1 MAKYNSNRQQNLKIG
16 ISSYTEDKTV
26 LEITGKV
33 GIGTTNA
40 QYSLDVVGDINFTGT
55 FYEDGNQ
62 FIASRWTSG
71 AGSEIYRLSN
81 VGIGT
86 TNPTEDLDVAGDV
99 RIRGGLYDKNNQS
112 GTSGQLLVS
121 TVTGV
126 DWQDATEITI
136 INTLLNTTLTGIG
149 ISEEGTGIGTDFT
162 SFNFIG
168 PGVTASANGTSVNVT
183 VADYVSNAGV
193 STSVIG
199 GIGSITQLQV
209 TGISTLGVTSA
220 TNLTSQSLVV
230 SGISTLGVTSA
241 TNLTSQSLVV
251 SGISTLGI
259 TSATNLTSQSLVVS
273 GISTLGITSVTNL
286 TSQSLVVSGIST
298 FTNGPILVGTTT
310 STGTASQRLQV
321 TGGAY
326 VSENLGIGTTNP
338 QYKLDVVGD
347 INFTGTF
354 RQNGD
359 QFVASRW
366 TSGSGD
372 NIYRLSNVGIGT
384 TNPTSKLHVIGD
396 ANITGVL
403 TALNGIRGIGIQS
416 GGVNVTTG
424 IITALNFVGTAIST
438 ITNNSG
444 LVSIDIKTAYFSKS
458 LSSFTATEGQ
468 TTFYVNYTPNFVDVY
483 LNGSRLSPNEVTASN
498 GTSIVLNDPAV
509 VDDIV
514 DVVVFANSGHFDSSK
529 WVSTDT
535 VNLFAGSVYRVTG
548 NLGIGTDNPTSKLH
562 VVGNSL
568 ITGISTLGITTT
580 TNLTAQSLV
589 VSGVSTFQNNIIQ
602 TSGLVGI
609 GTTNP
614 LQRFQI
620 GTANTLGVSTDG
632 KVFVVTSS
640 ADVGIGTT
648 NPTSKLHVVGNANII
663 GTLDLG
669 HATDTTIARSDAGVV
684 TIEGVEVVTLSRT
697 QTLTNKTLTSPTLT
711 TPVLGTPSSGTLSS
725 CTGLPVSTGISGL
738 GAGIAEFLGNPTP
751 ANLKTTVTDDT
762 GSGALVFANSPTLV
776 TPTIGSA
783 TATSIVVDSVVTI
796 NSSGIIASSG
806 SISAPQFST
815 GSGNLGFT
823 TNTISGPSEI
833 IIDPSPVGV
842 GTTSGAVRIKG
853 DLYVD
858 GTQFIVN
865 STTIELADFRIG
877 IGTTATSDV
886 VLDGAGIG
894 IGSASNQKTLTWSSG
909 STALKS
915 SEDFDVASGKVYKI
929 AGIEV
934 LSNNTLGSGILTS
947 SLTSLGTIANLV
959 STNGTITNLTGTSGT
974 ITTFNSTNGTITN
987 LTGTAGTITNLNST
1001 NGTIT
1006 NLTGT
1011 AGTIT
1016 NLTSTNINASGLVGI
1031 GTNNPLQKFQIGV
1044 ANTLGINSEGTIFV
1058 VTSNADVGI
1067 GTTNPTSKLH
1077 VVGNTNIIGTL
1088 ELGHASDTTIARV
1101 SAGVV
1106 SIEGVNIV
1114 TISSTDTLTNKT
1126 LTSPTLTTPI
1136 LGTPSSG
1143 TLTSCTGLPIS
1154 GLTASTL
1161 TALGVGSIELGHA
1174 SDTTIARSDV
1184 GVVTIEGVEVVT
1196 LSRSQTLTNKTL
1208 TSPTLTAPSLGA
1220 ATATSV
1226 NVSGIITANSYD
1238 IGTAAGISTTI
1249 TGITTTAATAIDSF
1263 STSTYRSSKMQIQ
1276 ITQGTDYQAS
1286 DVLIIHN
1293 GTTANIIE
1301 YGSIATNNYLGNFS
1315 ADISGANARL
1325 LVTMSSASSST
1336 VKVLSQRITI

>member
-71 AGSEIYRLSN
+71 AGTEIYRLSN

-99 RIRGGLYDKNNQS
+99 RIRGGLYDKNNQA

-121 TVTGV
+121 TETGV
-126 DWQDATEITI
+126 DWQDANAISVIQTI
-136 INTLLNTTLTGIG
+136 LNTTLTGIG
-149 ISEEGTGIGTDFT
+149 VSEEGIGIGTAFT

-168 PGVTASANGTSVNVT
+168 TGVTVSANGTSVNVDVST
-183 VADYVSNAGV
+183 VSNTEV

-199 GIGSITQLQV
+199 GIGSITQLNV

-230 SGISTLGVTSA
+230 SGIST
-241 TNLTSQSLVV
+241 
-251 SGISTLGI
+251 
-259 TSATNLTSQSLVVS
+259 
-273 GISTLGITSVTNL
+273 
-286 TSQSLVVSGIST
+286 
-298 FTNGPILVGTTT
+298 FTNGPVLIGSGT
-310 STGTASQRLQV
+310 STGTALQRLQV
-321 TGGAY
+321 DGGAY
-326 VSENLGIGTTNP
+326 VSSNLGIGTTNP

-384 TNPTSKLHVIGD
+384 TNPTSKLYVIGD

-403 TALNGIRGIGIQS
+403 TALNGIQGIGIQS

-424 IITALNFVGTAIST
+424 IITALNFVGTGIST
-438 ITNNSG
+438 IVNNSG
-444 LVSIDIKTAYFSKS
+444 LVSIDIKTPYFYKS
-458 LSSFTATEGQ
+458 LSSFTATDGQ
-468 TTFYVNYTPNFVDVY
+468 TTFNVNYTPNFVDVY

-498 GTSIVLNDPAV
+498 GTSIVLIDPAFV
-509 VDDIV
+509 GDII
-514 DVVVFANSGHFDSSK
+514 DVVVFANNGQFDSSK

-535 VNLFAGSVYRVTG
+535 VNLFAGNVYRVTG
-548 NLGIGTDNPTSKLH
+548 NLGIGTTNPTSKLH

-580 TNLTAQSLV
+580 TNLTAQSFV

-602 TSGLVGI
+602 TSGFVGI
-609 GTTNP
+609 GTDNP

-620 GTANTLGVSTDG
+620 GT
-632 KVFVVTSS
+632 
-640 ADVGIGTT
+640 
-648 NPTSKLHVVGNANII
+648 
-663 GTLDLG
+663 
-669 HATDTTIARSDAGVV
+669 
-684 TIEGVEVVTLSRT
+684 
-697 QTLTNKTLTSPTLT
+697 
-711 TPVLGTPSSGTLSS
+711 
-725 CTGLPVSTGISGL
+725 
-738 GAGIAEFLGNPTP
+738 
-751 ANLKTTVTDDT
+751 
-762 GSGALVFANSPTLV
+762 
-776 TPTIGSA
+776 
-783 TATSIVVDSVVTI
+783 
-796 NSSGIIASSG
+796 
-806 SISAPQFST
+806 
-815 GSGNLGFT
+815 
-823 TNTISGPSEI
+823 
-833 IIDPSPVGV
+833 
-842 GTTSGAVRIKG
+842 
-853 DLYVD
+853 
-858 GTQFIVN
+858 
-865 STTIELADFRIG
+865 
-877 IGTTATSDV
+877 
-886 VLDGAGIG
+886 
-894 IGSASNQKTLTWSSG
+894 
-909 STALKS
+909 
-915 SEDFDVASGKVYKI
+915 
-929 AGIEV
+929 
-934 LSNNTLGSGILTS
+934 
-947 SLTSLGTIANLV
+947 
-959 STNGTITNLTGTSGT
+959 
-974 ITTFNSTNGTITN
+974 
-987 LTGTAGTITNLNST
+987 
-1001 NGTIT
+1001 
-1006 NLTGT
+1006 
-1011 AGTIT
+1011 
-1016 NLTSTNINASGLVGI
+1016 
-1031 GTNNPLQKFQIGV
+1031 

-1088 ELGHASDTTIARV
+1088 DLGHASDTTLARV

-1114 TISSTDTLTNKT
+1114 TTSSTDTLTNKT
-1126 LTSPTLTTPI
+1126 LTSPTLTTP
-1136 LGTPSSG
+1136 
-1143 TLTSCTGLPIS
+1143 
-1154 GLTASTL
+1154 
-1161 TALGVGSIELGHA
+1161 V
-1174 SDTTIARSDV
+1174 
-1184 GVVTIEGVEVVT
+1184 
-1196 LSRSQTLTNKTL
+1196 
-1208 TSPTLTAPSLGA
+1208 LGA

-1226 NVSGIITANSYD
+1226 NASGIITANSYD
-1238 IGTAAGISTTI
+1238 IGTAVGISTTI
-1249 TGITTTAATAIDSF
+1249 TGITTTVATAIDSF
-1263 STSTYRSSKMQIQ
+1263 STSTYRSSKIQIQ

-1286 DVLIIHN
+1286 DVLLIHN

-1301 YGSIATNNYLGNFS
+1301 YGSIATNDYLGNFS

>member
-62 FIASRWTSG
+62 FVASRWTSD
-71 AGSEIYRLSN
+71 AGTEIYRLSN

-99 RIRGGLYDKNNQS
+99 RIRGGLYDKNNQA

-126 DWQDATEITI
+126 DWQDATEITVI
-136 INTLLNTTLTGIG
+136 QTILNTTLTGIG

-199 GIGSITQLQV
+199 GIGSITQLNV
-209 TGISTLGVTSA
+209 T
-220 TNLTSQSLVV
+220 
-230 SGISTLGVTSA
+230 
-241 TNLTSQSLVV
+241 
-251 SGISTLGI
+251 GISTLGI

-273 GISTLGITSVTNL
+273 GIST
-286 TSQSLVVSGIST
+286 
-298 FTNGPILVGTTT
+298 FTNGPVLIGSGT
-310 STGTASQRLQV
+310 STGTALQRLQV
-321 TGGAY
+321 DGGAY
-326 VSENLGIGTTNP
+326 VSSNLGIGTTNP

-424 IITALNFVGTAIST
+424 IITALNFVGTGIST
-438 ITNNSG
+438 IVNNSG
-444 LVSIDIKTAYFSKS
+444 LVSIDIKTPYFYKS

-468 TTFYVNYTPNFVDVY
+468 TTFNVNYTPNFVDVY
-483 LNGSRLSPNEVTASN
+483 LNGSRLSPSEVTASN
-498 GTSIVLNDPAV
+498 GTSIVLTDPAV
-509 VDDIV
+509 VDDII
-514 DVVVFANSGHFDSSK
+514 DVVVFANNGQFDSSK

-535 VNLFAGSVYRVTG
+535 VNLFAGNVYRVTG
-548 NLGIGTDNPTSKLH
+548 NLGIGTTNPTSKLH

-580 TNLTAQSLV
+580 TNLTAQSFV

-602 TSGLVGI
+602 TSGFVGI
-609 GTTNP
+609 GTDNP

-620 GTANTLGVSTDG
+620 GT
-632 KVFVVTSS
+632 
-640 ADVGIGTT
+640 
-648 NPTSKLHVVGNANII
+648 
-663 GTLDLG
+663 
-669 HATDTTIARSDAGVV
+669 
-684 TIEGVEVVTLSRT
+684 
-697 QTLTNKTLTSPTLT
+697 
-711 TPVLGTPSSGTLSS
+711 
-725 CTGLPVSTGISGL
+725 
-738 GAGIAEFLGNPTP
+738 
-751 ANLKTTVTDDT
+751 
-762 GSGALVFANSPTLV
+762 
-776 TPTIGSA
+776 
-783 TATSIVVDSVVTI
+783 
-796 NSSGIIASSG
+796 
-806 SISAPQFST
+806 
-815 GSGNLGFT
+815 
-823 TNTISGPSEI
+823 
-833 IIDPSPVGV
+833 
-842 GTTSGAVRIKG
+842 
-853 DLYVD
+853 
-858 GTQFIVN
+858 
-865 STTIELADFRIG
+865 
-877 IGTTATSDV
+877 
-886 VLDGAGIG
+886 
-894 IGSASNQKTLTWSSG
+894 
-909 STALKS
+909 
-915 SEDFDVASGKVYKI
+915 
-929 AGIEV
+929 
-934 LSNNTLGSGILTS
+934 
-947 SLTSLGTIANLV
+947 
-959 STNGTITNLTGTSGT
+959 
-974 ITTFNSTNGTITN
+974 
-987 LTGTAGTITNLNST
+987 
-1001 NGTIT
+1001 
-1006 NLTGT
+1006 
-1011 AGTIT
+1011 
-1016 NLTSTNINASGLVGI
+1016 
-1031 GTNNPLQKFQIGV
+1031 

-1088 ELGHASDTTIARV
+1088 DLGHASDTTLARV

-1126 LTSPTLTTPI
+1126 LTSPTLTTP
-1136 LGTPSSG
+1136 
-1143 TLTSCTGLPIS
+1143 
-1154 GLTASTL
+1154 
-1161 TALGVGSIELGHA
+1161 V
-1174 SDTTIARSDV
+1174 
-1184 GVVTIEGVEVVT
+1184 
-1196 LSRSQTLTNKTL
+1196 
-1208 TSPTLTAPSLGA
+1208 LGA

-1226 NVSGIITANSYD
+1226 NASGIITANSYD

-1249 TGITTTAATAIDSF
+1249 TGITTTDATAIDSF
-1263 STSTYRSSKMQIQ
+1263 STSTYRSSKIQIQ

-1286 DVLIIHN
+1286 DVLLIHN

-1301 YGSIATNNYLGNFS
+1301 YGSIATNDYLGNFS

>member
-62 FIASRWTSG
+62 FIASRWASG
-71 AGSEIYRLSN
+71 AGTEIYRLSN

-99 RIRGGLYDKNNQS
+99 RIRGSLYDKNNQA

-121 TVTGV
+121 TETGV
-126 DWQDATEITI
+126 DWQDATEITVI
-136 INTLLNTTLTGIG
+136 QNILNTTLTGIG

-199 GIGSITQLQV
+199 GIGSITQLNV
-209 TGISTLGVTSA
+209 T
-220 TNLTSQSLVV
+220 
-230 SGISTLGVTSA
+230 
-241 TNLTSQSLVV
+241 
-251 SGISTLGI
+251 GISTLGI
-259 TSATNLTSQSLVVS
+259 TSA
-273 GISTLGITSVTNL
+273 TNL

-424 IITALNFVGTAIST
+424 IITALNFVGAAFSS
-438 ITNNSG
+438 ITNTNG
-444 LVSIDIKTAYFSKS
+444 LVSIDIKTPYFYKS
-458 LSSFTATEGQ
+458 LSSFTATDGQ
-468 TTFYVNYTPNFVDVY
+468 TTFNVNYTPNFVDVY
-483 LNGSRLSPNEVTASN
+483 LNGSRLSLNEVTASN
-498 GTSIVLNDPAV
+498 GTSIVLIDPAFV
-509 VDDIV
+509 GDII
-514 DVVVFANSGHFDSSK
+514 DVVVFANNGQFDSSK

-535 VNLFAGSVYRVTG
+535 VNLFAGNVYRVTG
-548 NLGIGTDNPTSKLH
+548 NLGIGTTNPTSKLH

-602 TSGLVGI
+602 TSGFVGI
-609 GTTNP
+609 GTDNP

-620 GTANTLGVSTDG
+620 GT
-632 KVFVVTSS
+632 
-640 ADVGIGTT
+640 
-648 NPTSKLHVVGNANII
+648 
-663 GTLDLG
+663 
-669 HATDTTIARSDAGVV
+669 
-684 TIEGVEVVTLSRT
+684 
-697 QTLTNKTLTSPTLT
+697 
-711 TPVLGTPSSGTLSS
+711 
-725 CTGLPVSTGISGL
+725 
-738 GAGIAEFLGNPTP
+738 
-751 ANLKTTVTDDT
+751 
-762 GSGALVFANSPTLV
+762 
-776 TPTIGSA
+776 
-783 TATSIVVDSVVTI
+783 
-796 NSSGIIASSG
+796 
-806 SISAPQFST
+806 
-815 GSGNLGFT
+815 
-823 TNTISGPSEI
+823 
-833 IIDPSPVGV
+833 
-842 GTTSGAVRIKG
+842 
-853 DLYVD
+853 
-858 GTQFIVN
+858 
-865 STTIELADFRIG
+865 
-877 IGTTATSDV
+877 
-886 VLDGAGIG
+886 
-894 IGSASNQKTLTWSSG
+894 
-909 STALKS
+909 
-915 SEDFDVASGKVYKI
+915 
-929 AGIEV
+929 
-934 LSNNTLGSGILTS
+934 
-947 SLTSLGTIANLV
+947 
-959 STNGTITNLTGTSGT
+959 
-974 ITTFNSTNGTITN
+974 
-987 LTGTAGTITNLNST
+987 
-1001 NGTIT
+1001 
-1006 NLTGT
+1006 
-1011 AGTIT
+1011 
-1016 NLTSTNINASGLVGI
+1016 
-1031 GTNNPLQKFQIGV
+1031 

-1088 ELGHASDTTIARV
+1088 DLGHASDTTIARV

-1126 LTSPTLTTPI
+1126 LTSPTLTTP
-1136 LGTPSSG
+1136 
-1143 TLTSCTGLPIS
+1143 
-1154 GLTASTL
+1154 
-1161 TALGVGSIELGHA
+1161 V
-1174 SDTTIARSDV
+1174 
-1184 GVVTIEGVEVVT
+1184 
-1196 LSRSQTLTNKTL
+1196 
-1208 TSPTLTAPSLGA
+1208 LGA

-1226 NVSGIITANSYD
+1226 NASGIITANSYD

-1249 TGITTTAATAIDSF
+1249 TGITTTVATAIDSF
-1263 STSTYRSSKMQIQ
+1263 STSTYRSSKIQIQ

-1286 DVLIIHN
+1286 DVLLIHN

-1301 YGSIATNNYLGNFS
+1301 YGSIATNDYLGNFS

>member
-62 FIASRWTSG
+62 FVASRWTSD
-71 AGSEIYRLSN
+71 AGTEIYRLSN

-99 RIRGGLYDKNNQS
+99 RIRGGLYDKNNQA

-126 DWQDATEITI
+126 DWQDATEITVI
-136 INTLLNTTLTGIG
+136 QTILNTTLTGIG

-199 GIGSITQLQV
+199 GIGSITQLNV

-230 SGISTLGVTSA
+230 SGIST
-241 TNLTSQSLVV
+241 
-251 SGISTLGI
+251 
-259 TSATNLTSQSLVVS
+259 
-273 GISTLGITSVTNL
+273 
-286 TSQSLVVSGIST
+286 
-298 FTNGPILVGTTT
+298 FTNGPVLIGSGT
-310 STGTASQRLQV
+310 STGTALQRLQV
-321 TGGAY
+321 DGGAY
-326 VSENLGIGTTNP
+326 VSSNLGIGTTNP

-424 IITALNFVGTAIST
+424 IITALNFVGTGIST
-438 ITNNSG
+438 IVNNSG
-444 LVSIDIKTAYFSKS
+444 LVSIDIKTPYFYKS

-468 TTFYVNYTPNFVDVY
+468 TTFNVNYTPNFVDVY

-498 GTSIVLNDPAV
+498 GTSIVLIDPAFV
-509 VDDIV
+509 GDII
-514 DVVVFANSGHFDSSK
+514 DVVVFANNGQFDSSK

-535 VNLFAGSVYRVTG
+535 VNLFAGNVYRVTG
-548 NLGIGTDNPTSKLH
+548 NLGIGTTNPTSKLH

-580 TNLTAQSLV
+580 TNLTAQSFV

-602 TSGLVGI
+602 TSGFVGI
-609 GTTNP
+609 GTDNP

-620 GTANTLGVSTDG
+620 GT
-632 KVFVVTSS
+632 
-640 ADVGIGTT
+640 
-648 NPTSKLHVVGNANII
+648 
-663 GTLDLG
+663 
-669 HATDTTIARSDAGVV
+669 
-684 TIEGVEVVTLSRT
+684 
-697 QTLTNKTLTSPTLT
+697 
-711 TPVLGTPSSGTLSS
+711 
-725 CTGLPVSTGISGL
+725 
-738 GAGIAEFLGNPTP
+738 
-751 ANLKTTVTDDT
+751 
-762 GSGALVFANSPTLV
+762 
-776 TPTIGSA
+776 
-783 TATSIVVDSVVTI
+783 
-796 NSSGIIASSG
+796 
-806 SISAPQFST
+806 
-815 GSGNLGFT
+815 
-823 TNTISGPSEI
+823 
-833 IIDPSPVGV
+833 
-842 GTTSGAVRIKG
+842 
-853 DLYVD
+853 
-858 GTQFIVN
+858 
-865 STTIELADFRIG
+865 
-877 IGTTATSDV
+877 
-886 VLDGAGIG
+886 
-894 IGSASNQKTLTWSSG
+894 
-909 STALKS
+909 
-915 SEDFDVASGKVYKI
+915 
-929 AGIEV
+929 
-934 LSNNTLGSGILTS
+934 
-947 SLTSLGTIANLV
+947 
-959 STNGTITNLTGTSGT
+959 
-974 ITTFNSTNGTITN
+974 
-987 LTGTAGTITNLNST
+987 
-1001 NGTIT
+1001 
-1006 NLTGT
+1006 
-1011 AGTIT
+1011 
-1016 NLTSTNINASGLVGI
+1016 
-1031 GTNNPLQKFQIGV
+1031 

-1088 ELGHASDTTIARV
+1088 DLGHASDTTLARV

-1126 LTSPTLTTPI
+1126 LTSPTLTTP
-1136 LGTPSSG
+1136 
-1143 TLTSCTGLPIS
+1143 
-1154 GLTASTL
+1154 
-1161 TALGVGSIELGHA
+1161 V
-1174 SDTTIARSDV
+1174 
-1184 GVVTIEGVEVVT
+1184 
-1196 LSRSQTLTNKTL
+1196 
-1208 TSPTLTAPSLGA
+1208 LGA

-1226 NVSGIITANSYD
+1226 NASGIITANSYD

-1249 TGITTTAATAIDSF
+1249 TGITTTDATAIDSF
-1263 STSTYRSSKMQIQ
+1263 STSTYRSSKIQIQ

-1286 DVLIIHN
+1286 DVLLIHN

-1301 YGSIATNNYLGNFS
+1301 YGSIATNDYLGNFS

-1325 LVTMSSASSST
+1325 LVAMSSASSST

>member
-71 AGSEIYRLSN
+71 AGTEIYRLSN

-99 RIRGGLYDKNNQS
+99 RIRGGLYDKNNQA

-126 DWQDATEITI
+126 DWQDATEITVI
-136 INTLLNTTLTGIG
+136 QNILNTTLTGIG

-199 GIGSITQLQV
+199 GIGSITQLNV

-230 SGISTLGVTSA
+230 SGIST
-241 TNLTSQSLVV
+241 
-251 SGISTLGI
+251 
-259 TSATNLTSQSLVVS
+259 
-273 GISTLGITSVTNL
+273 
-286 TSQSLVVSGIST
+286 
-298 FTNGPILVGTTT
+298 FTNGPVLIGSGT
-310 STGTASQRLQV
+310 STGTALQRLQV
-321 TGGAY
+321 DGGAY
-326 VSENLGIGTTNP
+326 VSSNLGIGTTNP

-384 TNPTSKLHVIGD
+384 TNPTSKLYVIGD

-403 TALNGIRGIGIQS
+403 TALNGIQGIGIQS

-424 IITALNFVGTAIST
+424 IITALNFVGTGIST
-438 ITNNSG
+438 IVNNSG
-444 LVSIDIKTAYFSKS
+444 LVSIDIKTPYFYKS
-458 LSSFTATEGQ
+458 LSSFTATDGQ
-468 TTFYVNYTPNFVDVY
+468 TTFNVNYTPNFVDVY

-498 GTSIVLNDPAV
+498 GTSIVLIDPAFV
-509 VDDIV
+509 GDII
-514 DVVVFANSGHFDSSK
+514 DVVVFANNGQFDSSK

-535 VNLFAGSVYRVTG
+535 VNLFAGNVYRVTG
-548 NLGIGTDNPTSKLH
+548 NLGIGTTNPTSKLH

-580 TNLTAQSLV
+580 TNLTAQSFV

-602 TSGLVGI
+602 TSGFVGI
-609 GTTNP
+609 GTDNP

-620 GTANTLGVSTDG
+620 GT
-632 KVFVVTSS
+632 
-640 ADVGIGTT
+640 
-648 NPTSKLHVVGNANII
+648 
-663 GTLDLG
+663 
-669 HATDTTIARSDAGVV
+669 
-684 TIEGVEVVTLSRT
+684 
-697 QTLTNKTLTSPTLT
+697 
-711 TPVLGTPSSGTLSS
+711 
-725 CTGLPVSTGISGL
+725 
-738 GAGIAEFLGNPTP
+738 
-751 ANLKTTVTDDT
+751 
-762 GSGALVFANSPTLV
+762 
-776 TPTIGSA
+776 
-783 TATSIVVDSVVTI
+783 
-796 NSSGIIASSG
+796 
-806 SISAPQFST
+806 
-815 GSGNLGFT
+815 
-823 TNTISGPSEI
+823 
-833 IIDPSPVGV
+833 
-842 GTTSGAVRIKG
+842 
-853 DLYVD
+853 
-858 GTQFIVN
+858 
-865 STTIELADFRIG
+865 
-877 IGTTATSDV
+877 
-886 VLDGAGIG
+886 
-894 IGSASNQKTLTWSSG
+894 
-909 STALKS
+909 
-915 SEDFDVASGKVYKI
+915 
-929 AGIEV
+929 
-934 LSNNTLGSGILTS
+934 
-947 SLTSLGTIANLV
+947 
-959 STNGTITNLTGTSGT
+959 
-974 ITTFNSTNGTITN
+974 
-987 LTGTAGTITNLNST
+987 
-1001 NGTIT
+1001 
-1006 NLTGT
+1006 
-1011 AGTIT
+1011 
-1016 NLTSTNINASGLVGI
+1016 
-1031 GTNNPLQKFQIGV
+1031 

-1088 ELGHASDTTIARV
+1088 DLGHASDTTLARV

-1114 TISSTDTLTNKT
+1114 TTSSTDTLTNKT
-1126 LTSPTLTTPI
+1126 LTSPTLTTP
-1136 LGTPSSG
+1136 
-1143 TLTSCTGLPIS
+1143 
-1154 GLTASTL
+1154 
-1161 TALGVGSIELGHA
+1161 V
-1174 SDTTIARSDV
+1174 
-1184 GVVTIEGVEVVT
+1184 
-1196 LSRSQTLTNKTL
+1196 
-1208 TSPTLTAPSLGA
+1208 LGA

-1226 NVSGIITANSYD
+1226 NASGIITANSYD
-1238 IGTAAGISTTI
+1238 IGTAVGISTTI
-1249 TGITTTAATAIDSF
+1249 TGITTTVATAIDSF
-1263 STSTYRSSKMQIQ
+1263 STSTYRSSKIQIQ

-1286 DVLIIHN
+1286 DVLLIHN

-1301 YGSIATNNYLGNFS
+1301 YGSIATNDYLGNFS